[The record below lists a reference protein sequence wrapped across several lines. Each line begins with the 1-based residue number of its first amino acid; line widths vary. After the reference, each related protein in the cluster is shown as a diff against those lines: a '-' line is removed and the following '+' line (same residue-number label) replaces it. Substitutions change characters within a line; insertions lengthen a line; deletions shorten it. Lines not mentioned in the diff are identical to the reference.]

1 MEPPSRR
8 GSVTFVGSG
17 QIGSPTFTST
27 WNGSRAV
34 ASDASRLTRTPE
46 YSSRSKEGCEAMK
59 SGGGTRATEIA
70 WGLECRSK
78 RRV

>member
-46 YSSRSKEGCEAMK
+46 YSSRSK
-59 SGGGTRATEIA
+59 
-70 WGLECRSK
+70 